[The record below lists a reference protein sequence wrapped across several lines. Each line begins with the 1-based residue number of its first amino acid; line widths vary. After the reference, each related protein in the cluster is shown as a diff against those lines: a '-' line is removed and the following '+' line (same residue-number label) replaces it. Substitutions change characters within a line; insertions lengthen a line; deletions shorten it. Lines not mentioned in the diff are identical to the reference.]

1 MDEAASRIPSAT
13 IDTVAAT
20 ADLSIAC
27 RTESEDPKGLVRSWH
42 SNTQVTVERASTWR
56 VDAVADALAQSFVDQ
71 GWLAT
76 PREGD
81 ARTHVIALS
90 SETSPATIVVSANRP
105 DPAAEPL
112 ASDEGKPVT
121 IDLEV
126 HGPCVETEGAASDSV
141 KKLEG
146 RD

>member
-1 MDEAASRIPSAT
+1 MGVAAFVIVGLGLTGCSAEATESGPTLASTKSPVQLLRNEAASRIPSAT

-90 SETSPATIVVSANRP
+90 SETPPPSRSRLTR
-105 DPAAEPL
+105 
-112 ASDEGKPVT
+112 AS
-121 IDLEV
+121 
-126 HGPCVETEGAASDSV
+126 
-141 KKLEG
+141 
-146 RD
+146 R